1 MVCSGLYRKI
11 SGNDVDEYSILYK
24 ADKKDIIV
32 YLGKNNNLVSAYKI
46 KDTKR
51 YAFRNKDAESVYE
64 FIKTANQGATSKNGT
79 PVPFKYGAASMH
91 YFKKRNIDYEV
102 QKFNGEIVHLSVS
115 AVGFNISLNFYEGNF
130 NEVDL
135 DYTEIKS
142 ESISN
147 VSSDDIPV
155 RSLAEIALEKDITWL
170 KDKKYYIVND
180 NETAERL
187 FSQLEQYKGI
197 VCLDYETTGLKINMF
212 GQYGSKR
219 RAELEKYNLEHPD
232 SPIRT
237 DSLVGLIFC
246 VEDNV
251 SYYFPVG
258 HRKFDNL
265 YSKFDDICIKTIQN
279 IKARYTVGDL
289 RDKDTEYAKFIREL
303 KESDFTPDI
312 ILMERVRNI
321 LEKCNILAHNGSFE
335 YKVSLLYEIDLN
347 LKEDTMLMHQLMY
360 KFRSTTSNK
369 GEPSN
374 LKYLTFVEFGVNQ
387 LDLKDFFVDYKEDSK
402 GTVRNIKAQ
411 TIDFSYMD
419 YEGTKAYGPP
429 DGDFTLKIYKKYKK
443 DLTTKFKDMEYLYNV
458 EVIVAMAIGY
468 AEFYGLRIDEE
479 KIEKAKN
486 KSIEDML
493 LLEHKIRKLANYTT
507 PKEDEIFDSLIVA
520 MSDDNSAKELKQSLF
535 DDLRTEIDASD
546 KVLNLNSP
554 AQVSSL
560 FYDILGYPCKDGDR
574 SVGKKVIKGLT
585 KAKNADGSP
594 KYPAVGLYRE
604 YKDLSSLLTKFFGK
618 LPDFMYPGG
627 FFFSSFGQISTATGR
642 MSCLDEDT
650 LITTVGGV
658 KKIKDVKVGDLVY
671 CYDDNGDIRIRPV
684 LNVIYKGYK
693 DCIELKWRSSGSNKT
708 GSLVC
713 TPEHKIKTKE
723 FGWVE
728 AKDCLDKKV
737 YHLHRSDKDRPRLFG
752 TNSFYE
758 QEQLTIKREY
768 FGIQSYNDVIHHKDG
783 NTRNNCIENLEIK
796 ERSVH
801 SREHTK
807 ELLASGKIKYE
818 HLIGAE
824 HRVLKGKEHPCYIDL
839 SSEELTNMI
848 IEANG
853 VLTKIDMDFDT
864 FKKKCNEKGVDYDLI
879 VKSILTGKRDIS
891 DDEFR
896 NAYAVCSGVTLR
908 IANYLG
914 ISRWRVDKIKREL
927 GLSNF
932 SYNIDVCSYSS
943 DFYTL
948 KGDIHTLMLKYDI
961 SYKDCLNINKSL
973 GLVFIG
979 ISDEDFIDS
988 FFRNKGVIRSIGK
1001 ELGMTWY
1008 KVKSTIERLGLCYNH
1023 SIYSIEPFGKR
1034 NVYDLEI
1041 DGIHNFIANEIC
1053 VHNCSRP
1060 NAQQLPKS
1068 VTKIIV
1074 PRDNFIIADA
1084 DFSQIE
1090 YRTMT
1095 ALARETHLIEQF
1107 SDPDSDFH
1115 TIMASV
1121 MFQIPYASVSPD
1133 MRSSAKSFN
1142 FGIPYGMG
1150 FKSLSILLFGDSTP
1164 EHVEE
1169 AKRLYELYF
1178 KDQPNIRKFF
1188 ERAKETASVYKY
1200 NTTHFNRVRAY
1211 SFMDANGNYS
1221 EAKKAMALRQAG
1233 NFIIQGCLSGDTI
1246 IQTKEYGFTKI
1257 SDVANCGERLHVWDG
1272 KDWTKGDVLYSG
1284 KKKKCII
1291 TLNDDRQIVCSPN
1304 HKFLVVSHKGNT
1316 RFVECKDLHGK
1327 DLHSS
1332 PHRIVING
1340 EYSPSDYKYSSD
1352 WARCFA
1358 TNNKQAH
1365 NYFVDNIKNSFDA
1378 GVMLGRLAS
1387 DGSIFL
1393 RKPELSSSIRHIFAE
1408 HEFSIIP
1415 YMEKIMSCYKFV
1427 SKVNP
1432 LREDR
1437 NQRMAYL
1444 NVFSTSL
1451 TAEVENLDIKHTIDS
1466 DMAKDTEMLRGFLR
1480 GMFDGDGGFM
1490 GETIGLTFGWQ
1501 FDFEPLCREI
1511 QRYLLMFGIR
1521 SYYDRVDGIKHLI
1534 RIRKADNIK
1543 FLDTIGFINEAK
1555 NNRGYKCVASKK
1567 EKVFGRSLYV
1577 ESVEIT
1583 DEEIDMYDVCNT
1595 DRGYFVADGVI
1606 THNSSADIF
1615 KIAIARNFSF
1625 IRKYKLFGKILIT
1638 NLVHDEM
1645 LYELD
1650 CNCLNIK
1657 KVLSEIIKNM
1667 EFKLDGFPPLYVGA
1681 GVDMSWASA
1690 KGKMA
1695 EIHPVLA
1702 DTFIKESENDSIYV
1716 AEPNKNI
1723 DIKNYFDNRVYE
1735 FRVNKI
1741 IDYLKDE
1748 NNHNKEVSPII
1759 GNLLS
1764 LQFDYGVNKEFESE
1778 YTEDNGYTKSEIDL
1792 HKKNI
1797 PLEQLKRF
1805 IADKEVDID
1814 ISLFKGATLEI
1825 EEEVDVAYE
1834 DGEDDIDEDE
1844 FDSGSSHVFA
1854 LIEEDTSKFGISIQD
1869 LINQFG
1875 LVVSTELSMCGID
1888 LKKVRKDKKEELYK
1902 LIEEHECLYDD
1913 EGSLR
1918 VVFLGNNN
1926 NLIRTDVYVN
1936 NLKTSDVADRLSIH
1950 TLIA

>member
-11 SGNDVDEYSILYK
+11 SGNKIEEYSLIYK
-24 ADKKDIIV
+24 VNGKDLVV
-32 YLGKNNNLVSAYKI
+32 YLGKNNNIVSAYKI
-46 KDTKR
+46 KSNKK
-51 YAFRNKDAESVYE
+51 YAYRNKDAEQIYD
-64 FIKTANQGATSKNGT
+64 FIKTAFQGATSKNGT
-79 PVPFKYGAASMH
+79 PVPFKYGAGSMH

-102 QKFNGEIVHLSVS
+102 QKFNGELVHLIVS
-115 AVGFNISLNFYEGNF
+115 ATGFNISLDFYEGNF

-135 DYTEIKS
+135 DYTEIKV
-142 ESISN
+142 ETISN
-147 VSSDDIPV
+147 VDVDDVPV
-155 RSLAEIALEKDITWL
+155 RSLEEIALEKDITWL

-180 NETAERL
+180 NETAEHL
-187 FSQLEQYKGI
+187 FSQLEKYKGI

-212 GQYGSKR
+212 GRYGSKR
-219 RAELEKYNLEHPD
+219 RAELEKYNLENPD

-237 DSLVGLIFC
+237 DSVVGLIFC

-265 YSKFDDICIKTIQN
+265 YSKRDETCIRTIQN

-289 RDKDTEYAKFIREL
+289 RDVLSEYSVFIRNL
-303 KESDFTPDI
+303 SESDFTPDI
-312 ILMERVRNI
+312 ILMERVRDI

-335 YKVSLLYEIDLN
+335 YKVSLLYNIDLN

-374 LKYLTFVEFGVNQ
+374 LKYLTKVEFGIDQ
-387 LDLKDFFVDYKEDSK
+387 LDLKDFFVNYKEDNK
-402 GTVRNIKAQ
+402 GTVRNTKSS

-419 YEGTKAYGPP
+419 YEGTKAYGPA
-429 DGDFTLKIYKKYKK
+429 DGDFTLQLYKIYGK
-443 DLTTKFKDMEYLYNV
+443 DLKSNHKDMEYIYNV
-458 EVIVAMAIGY
+458 EVVVSMAIGY
-468 AEFYGLRIDEE
+468 MEFYGLRIDEE
-479 KIEKAKN
+479 KIEKARN
-486 KSIEDML
+486 KSIEDMM
-493 LLEHKIRKLANYTT
+493 LLEHKIRKIADYTS
-507 PKEDEIFDSLIVA
+507 PKEDDIYSELMEAI
-520 MSDDNSAKELKQSLF
+520 NNKESTKDIKLSLF
-535 DDLRTEIDASD
+535 GALREEIDASSN
-546 KVLNLNSP
+546 VLNLNSP

-560 FYDILGYPCKDGDR
+560 FYDILKYPCKDGDR
-574 SVGKKVIKGLT
+574 SVGKKVIKSLT
-585 KAKNADGSP
+585 KAKNSDGSP

-604 YKDLSSLLTKFFGK
+604 YKDLSSLVTKFFGK

-642 MSCLDEDT
+642 MSCIDEDT
-650 LITTVGGV
+650 LVTTVGGV

-671 CYDDNGDIRIRPV
+671 CYDEDGDIRVKPV

-693 DCIELKWRSSGSNKT
+693 DCIELTYTKSKSKTTNK
-708 GSLVC
+708 LVC
-713 TPEHKIKTKE
+713 TPDHKINTRY
-723 FGWVE
+723 FGWKE
-728 AKDCLDKKV
+728 AKDCLNKKV
-737 YHLHRSDKDRPRLFG
+737 YHYSDKS
-752 TNSFYE
+752 NVY
-758 QEQLTIKREY
+758 
-768 FGIQSYNDVIHHKDG
+768 
-783 NTRNNCIENLEIK
+783 LEDCK
-796 ERSVH
+796 VVSV
-801 SREHTK
+801 
-807 ELLASGKIKYE
+807 
-818 HLIGAE
+818 AE
-824 HRVLKGKEHPCYIDL
+824 V
-839 SSEELTNMI
+839 
-848 IEANG
+848 
-853 VLTKIDMDFDT
+853 
-864 FKKKCNEKGVDYDLI
+864 
-879 VKSILTGKRDIS
+879 
-891 DDEFR
+891 
-896 NAYAVCSGVTLR
+896 
-908 IANYLG
+908 
-914 ISRWRVDKIKREL
+914 
-927 GLSNF
+927 
-932 SYNIDVCSYSS
+932 
-943 DFYTL
+943 
-948 KGDIHTLMLKYDI
+948 
-961 SYKDCLNINKSL
+961 
-973 GLVFIG
+973 
-979 ISDEDFIDS
+979 
-988 FFRNKGVIRSIGK
+988 
-1001 ELGMTWY
+1001 
-1008 KVKSTIERLGLCYNH
+1008 
-1023 SIYSIEPFGKR
+1023 GKR

-1060 NAQQLPKS
+1060 NSQQLPKS
-1068 VTKIIV
+1068 ITKIIV
-1074 PRDNFIIADA
+1074 PRDNYIISDA

-1095 ALARETHLIEQF
+1095 ALAMEAHLIEQF
-1107 SDPDSDFH
+1107 RDPDSDFH

-1121 MFQIPYASVSPD
+1121 MYQVPYASVTPE

-1150 FKSLSILLFGDSTP
+1150 LKSLSILLFGDSTP
-1164 EHVEE
+1164 EHVEK
-1169 AKRLYELYF
+1169 AKELYELYF

-1188 ERAKETASVYKY
+1188 ERAKETASVYKF
-1200 NTTHFNRVRAY
+1200 NTTYFNRVRAY
-1211 SFMDANGNYS
+1211 SFVDAEGKFS

-1257 SDVANCGERLHVWDG
+1257 KDVAGCGERLHIWDG

-1284 KKKKCII
+1284 KKRKCII
-1291 TLNDDRQIVCSPN
+1291 TLNDDRKIICSPN
-1304 HKFLVVSHKGNT
+1304 HKFLVVSHRGKT

-1340 EYSPSDYKYSSD
+1340 EYSPSDHKYSSN
-1352 WARCFA
+1352 WARCF
-1358 TNNKQAH
+1358 TTKNKQAH
-1365 NYFVDNIKNSFDA
+1365 NYFVDDIKNSFDA

-1393 RKPELSSSIRHIFAE
+1393 REFGLSSSIRHILAE
-1408 HEFSIIP
+1408 HEFSIMP
-1415 YMEKIMSCYKFV
+1415 YLEKIMSCYKFV
-1427 SKVNP
+1427 SKINP

-1437 NQRMAYL
+1437 NQRIAHISI
-1444 NVFSTSL
+1444 FSSSL
-1451 TAEVENLDIKHTIDS
+1451 TAEIENLDIKHSIDS
-1466 DMAKDTEMLRGFLR
+1466 YIAQDTEMLRGFLR

-1501 FDFEPLCREI
+1501 YDFEDLCREI

-1521 SYYDRVDGIKHLI
+1521 SYYDRIDGIKHLI

-1583 DEEIDMYDVCNT
+1583 DEEIDMYDIYNT

-1615 KIAIARNFSF
+1615 KIAVARNFSF
-1625 IRKYKLFGKILIT
+1625 IRRNKLFGKILIT
-1638 NLVHDEM
+1638 NMVHDEM
-1645 LYELD
+1645 LFEID
-1650 CNCLNIK
+1650 CDCINIK
-1657 KVLSEIIKNM
+1657 KALAEIIKNM
-1667 EFKLDGFPPLYVGA
+1667 EFKLEGFPPLYVGA
-1681 GVDMSWASA
+1681 GIEMSWANA

-1702 DTFIKESENDSIYV
+1702 NTFISEAENESLYVNEPSKNTDIRDYFND
-1716 AEPNKNI
+1716 
-1723 DIKNYFDNRVYE
+1723 RVYK

-1764 LQFDYGVNKEFESE
+1764 LQFDYGVNKEFDSE
-1778 YTEDNGYTKSEIDL
+1778 YTEENGYSKAEIEL

-1814 ISLFKGATLEI
+1814 PSLFKGATIEI
-1825 EEEVDVAYE
+1825 EEEKDVAYD
-1834 DGEDDIDEDE
+1834 DGEDNLDEDDFE
-1844 FDSGSSHVFA
+1844 SASNHIFA
-1854 LIEEDTSKFGISIQD
+1854 LIEEDTNKYGISIQD
-1869 LINQFG
+1869 LIKEFG
-1875 LVVSTELSMCGID
+1875 LFVSVEMSVCGID
-1888 LKKVRKDKKEELYK
+1888 LKKVSKSKKEELYS
-1902 LIEEHECLYDD
+1902 LLDEHECSFDD
-1913 EGSLR
+1913 EGALQ
-1918 VVFLGNNN
+1918 VVFLGANN
-1926 NLIRTDVYVN
+1926 NLVRTGIYVN
-1936 NLKTSDVADRLSIH
+1936 NLRTVDVADRLHIN

>member
-46 KDTKR
+46 KDNKR

-102 QKFNGEIVHLSVS
+102 QKFNGEIVHLAVS
-115 AVGFNISLNFYEGNF
+115 AVGFNINLDFYEGNF

-219 RAELEKYNLEHPD
+219 RAELEKYNLEHPN

-246 VEDNV
+246 VEENV

-321 LEKCNILAHNGSFE
+321 LERCNILAHNGSFE

-360 KFRSTTSNK
+360 KFRSTTLNK

-374 LKYLTFVEFGVNQ
+374 LKYLTFVEFGINQ

-402 GTVRNIKAQ
+402 GTVRNNKAQ

-419 YEGTKAYGPP
+419 YEGTKAYGPA

-507 PKEDEIFDSLIVA
+507 PKEDEIFDSLMLAI
-520 MSDDNSAKELKQSLF
+520 SDDISAKELKQSLF
-535 DDLRTEIDASD
+535 ADLRTEIDTSD
-546 KVLNLNSP
+546 KALNLNSP

-585 KAKNADGSP
+585 KAKNADGSL

-604 YKDLSSLLTKFFGK
+604 YKDLSSLVTKFFGK

-650 LITTVGGV
+650 LIATVGGV

-671 CYDDNGDIRIRPV
+671 CYDDSGNIRIRPV

-723 FGWVE
+723 FGWIE
-728 AKDCLDKKV
+728 AKDCLNKKV
-737 YHLHRSDKDRPRLFG
+737 YHLHRSDEDRPKLFG

-758 QEQLTIKREY
+758 QEQLVIKREY
-768 FGIQSYNDVIHHKDG
+768 FGIQSYDDVIHHKDG
-783 NTRNNCIENLEIK
+783 NTRNNYIENLEIK
-796 ERSVH
+796 ERSAH
-801 SREHTK
+801 SREHTN
-807 ELLASGKIKYE
+807 ELVASGKIKYE
-818 HLIGAE
+818 HLTGAE

-839 SSEELTNMI
+839 SAEELTNMI

-853 VLTKIDMDFDT
+853 ILTKIDMDFNT

-914 ISRWRVDKIKREL
+914 ISRWRVDEIKREL

-932 SYNIDVCSYSS
+932 NYNIDVCSYSS

-948 KGDIHTLMLKYDI
+948 KGDIHALMLKYDI

-1001 ELGMTWY
+1001 ELDMTWY

-1041 DGIHNFIANEIC
+1041 EEIHNFIANEIC

-1257 SDVANCGERLHVWDG
+1257 KDVANCGERLHIWDG

-1304 HKFLVVSHKGNT
+1304 HKFLVVYEDKSTEFIKCEQLVGAN
-1316 RFVECKDLHGK
+1316 KSIK
-1327 DLHSS
+1327 
-1332 PHRIVING
+1332 PHRVVV
-1340 EYSPSDYKYSSD
+1340 
-1352 WARCFA
+1352 
-1358 TNNKQAH
+1358 NKVYAFE
-1365 NYFVDNIKNSFDA
+1365 NSLAEPEVKGFVNKD
-1378 GVMLGRLAS
+1378 
-1387 DGSIFL
+1387 
-1393 RKPELSSSIRHIFAE
+1393 
-1408 HEFSIIP
+1408 
-1415 YMEKIMSCYKFV
+1415 
-1427 SKVNP
+1427 
-1432 LREDR
+1432 
-1437 NQRMAYL
+1437 
-1444 NVFSTSL
+1444 
-1451 TAEVENLDIKHTIDS
+1451 IDS
-1466 DMAKDTEMLRGFLR
+1466 
-1480 GMFDGDGGFM
+1480 
-1490 GETIGLTFGWQ
+1490 
-1501 FDFEPLCREI
+1501 LC
-1511 QRYLLMFGIR
+1511 
-1521 SYYDRVDGIKHLI
+1521 VK
-1534 RIRKADNIK
+1534 
-1543 FLDTIGFINEAK
+1543 
-1555 NNRGYKCVASKK
+1555 
-1567 EKVFGRSLYV
+1567 
-1577 ESVEIT
+1577 SVEIT
-1583 DEEIDMYDVCNT
+1583 NKEIDMYDIYNT

-1657 KVLSEIIKNM
+1657 KALSEIIKNM

-1681 GVDMSWASA
+1681 GVDMSWAGA

-1716 AEPNKNI
+1716 AEPNKNT

-1748 NNHNKEVSPII
+1748 NNHNKEISPII

-1778 YTEDNGYTKSEIDL
+1778 YTEDNGYTKADIDL

-1825 EEEVDVAYE
+1825 EEEVDVSYE
-1834 DGEDDIDEDE
+1834 DGEDDLDEDE

-1913 EGSLR
+1913 DGSLR

-1936 NLKTSDVADRLSIH
+1936 NLRTSDVADRLSIH